1 MKTEEVTETIK
12 YSTSTIYD
20 NNMRE
25 GLRELKQE
33 GKNGKKTII
42 YSVSYKHDKEINR
55 KKESE
60 TIIEPA
66 INEVVVKGTKKYYLC
81 SNGVEYDNIN
91 DKNEC
96 EKRVSWEQ
104 HKQTALQKCYADSSK
119 FDCWYDDYPGTAL
132 HWSYWAYNDSPST
145 NSYRSGA
152 IYKDGWRSKAT
163 GRGACSHHGGVLYW
177 L

>member
-1 MKTEEVTETIK
+1 MNLTKKIITSVCCIGFSTFAITGIIASNTPIVKTEEVTETIK

-33 GKNGKKTII
+33 GKNGKKTIT

-96 EKRVSWEQ
+96 EKE
-104 HKQTALQKCYADSSK
+104 
-119 FDCWYDDYPGTAL
+119 
-132 HWSYWAYNDSPST
+132 
-145 NSYRSGA
+145 
-152 IYKDGWRSKAT
+152 
-163 GRGACSHHGGVLYW
+163 
-177 L
+177 